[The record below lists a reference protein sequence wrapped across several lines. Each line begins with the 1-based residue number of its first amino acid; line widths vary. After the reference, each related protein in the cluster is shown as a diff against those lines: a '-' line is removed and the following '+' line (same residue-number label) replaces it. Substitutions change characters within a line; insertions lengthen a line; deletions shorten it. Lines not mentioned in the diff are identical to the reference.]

1 MLDPNR
7 SKRAHLFHPEN
18 QVFGVTRGRS
28 GTQEPHIK
36 GVPPRVVLSEW
47 SSHMKK
53 LMLICFALA
62 LVMSLLA
69 LAQEATKPDEMK
81 QDTMKA
87 EKASA
92 KAVSLTGNIS
102 ADGKTF
108 VDKDNK
114 SWTVSNPEALKGHEG
129 HAVTLK
135 VHEDAAKNEIHV
147 VSVKMA
153 KGEMKESTKKDE
165 MKK

>member
-1 MLDPNR
+1 
-7 SKRAHLFHPEN
+7 
-18 QVFGVTRGRS
+18 
-28 GTQEPHIK
+28 
-36 GVPPRVVLSEW
+36 
-47 SSHMKK
+47 MKK
-53 LMLICFALA
+53 LMLISFALA

-69 LAQEATKPDEMK
+69 LAQEATKPGEMK
-81 QDTMKA
+81 QEPMKA

-92 KAVSLTGNIS
+92 KAVGLSGKVS

-129 HAVTLK
+129 HEVTLK
-135 VHEDAAKNEIHV
+135 AHEDAAKNEIHV
-147 VSVKMA
+147 VSVKMG

>member
-36 GVPPRVVLSEW
+36 GVPPRVVPSER
-47 SSHMKK
+47 SSRMKK

-69 LAQEATKPDEMK
+69 LAQEATKRGEMK

-92 KAVSLTGNIS
+92 KAVSLSGKIS
-102 ADGKTF
+102 AAGTTF
-108 VDKDNK
+108 VDKHNMTR
-114 SWTVSNPEALKGHEG
+114 S
-129 HAVTLK
+129 
-135 VHEDAAKNEIHV
+135 AA
-147 VSVKMA
+147 A
-153 KGEMKESTKKDE
+153 
-165 MKK
+165 

>member
-36 GVPPRVVLSEW
+36 GVPPRVVLSER
-47 SSHMKK
+47 SSRMKK

-69 LAQEATKPDEMK
+69 VAAGSYQAGRDEAGHHESRK
-81 QDTMKA
+81 
-87 EKASA
+87 
-92 KAVSLTGNIS
+92 GI
-102 ADGKTF
+102 GKGGQP
-108 VDKDNK
+108 NR
-114 SWTVSNPEALKGHEG
+114 
-129 HAVTLK
+129 
-135 VHEDAAKNEIHV
+135 
-147 VSVKMA
+147 
-153 KGEMKESTKKDE
+153 
-165 MKK
+165 

>member
-1 MLDPNR
+1 
-7 SKRAHLFHPEN
+7 
-18 QVFGVTRGRS
+18 
-28 GTQEPHIK
+28 
-36 GVPPRVVLSEW
+36 
-47 SSHMKK
+47 MKK
-53 LMLICFALA
+53 LMLISFALA

-69 LAQEATKPDEMK
+69 LAQEATKPGEMK
-81 QDTMKA
+81 QEPMMKA
-87 EKASA
+87 EKTSA
-92 KAVSLTGNIS
+92 KAVSLSGKVS

-129 HAVTLK
+129 HEVTLK

-147 VSVKMA
+147 VSVKMG
-153 KGEMKESTKKDE
+153 KSEMKESTKKDE

>member
-1 MLDPNR
+1 
-7 SKRAHLFHPEN
+7 
-18 QVFGVTRGRS
+18 
-28 GTQEPHIK
+28 
-36 GVPPRVVLSEW
+36 
-47 SSHMKK
+47 MKK
-53 LMLICFALA
+53 LMLISFALA

-69 LAQEATKPDEMK
+69 LAQEATKPGETN
-81 QDTMKA
+81 QEPTKA

-92 KAVSLTGNIS
+92 KAVSLSGKVS

-114 SWTVSNPEALKGHEG
+114 SWTVSNPDALKGHEG
-129 HAVTLK
+129 HEVTLK
-135 VHEDAAKNEIHV
+135 VHEDAAKNGIHV

>member
-36 GVPPRVVLSEW
+36 GVPPRVVLSER
-47 SSHMKK
+47 SSRMKK

-81 QDTMKA
+81 HTMKA

-92 KAVSLTGNIS
+92 KAVSLTGKIS